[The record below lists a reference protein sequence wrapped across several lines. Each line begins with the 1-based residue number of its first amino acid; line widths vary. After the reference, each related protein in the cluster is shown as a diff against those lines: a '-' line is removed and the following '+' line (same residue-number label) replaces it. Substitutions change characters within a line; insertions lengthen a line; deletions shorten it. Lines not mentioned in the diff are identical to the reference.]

1 MHAALVTEFGQPPH
15 YATIDPPVPADDE
28 VVVDV
33 LAAGLHP
40 RVRSGAA
47 GAHYTSTK
55 VLPLVPGV
63 DGVGRTPDG
72 RRVYFLTLDTAHGSM
87 AEQTLVRPGR
97 ALPVPDG
104 ADDVAIAAG
113 INPAMS
119 SWVPLRH
126 RVHLQPGQGVLVL
139 GATGT
144 AGRMA
149 IQIARHLGAG
159 RVVGLGR
166 DPHRLATLTS
176 LGADAALPLTSDDAD
191 LAAALTGIDVVIDY
205 LWGRPAE
212 QVMTALL
219 AARPDPDLPLTWL
232 HIGAMG
238 GGDLTLPS
246 VALRS
251 HNLTLMGSGQGSIP
265 TATIA
270 AEIPAI
276 MAELAAGTVTVDA
289 LAVPLQDVQSAWNA
303 PSTGGQRIVFIPAR

>member
-15 YATIDPPVPADDE
+15 YATIDPPVPTDGE
-28 VVVDV
+28 IVVDV
-33 LAAGLHP
+33 LAAALHP

-47 GAHYTSTK
+47 GIHYADARD
-55 VLPLVPGV
+55 LPLIPGV

-72 RRVYFLTLDTAHGSM
+72 QRVYFLTLDTAHGSM

-97 ALPVPDG
+97 SLPLPDG
-104 ADDVAIAAG
+104 ADDVTVAAG

-126 RVHLQPGQGVLVL
+126 RVHLRPGQGVLVL

-149 IQIARHLGAG
+149 VQIARHLGAG

-166 DPHRLATLTS
+166 DPGRLATLAS
-176 LGADAALPLTSDDAD
+176 LGADAAQPLNSDEAALAD
-191 LAAALTGIDVVIDY
+191 ALTGIDVVVDY
-205 LWGRPAE
+205 LWGPPAE
-212 QVMTALL
+212 SIMAALL

-238 GGDLTLPS
+238 GPGLTLPS
-246 VALRS
+246 VALRA
-251 HNLTLMGSGQGSIP
+251 HNLTVMGSGQGSIP

-276 MAELAAGTVTVDA
+276 VAALAAGTVTVDA
-289 LAVPLQDVQSAWNA
+289 LALPLAEVQSAWNA
-303 PSTGGQRIVFIPAR
+303 PATGQRLVFIPAR

>member
-1 MHAALVTEFGQPPH
+1 MHAALVTEFGQPPR
-15 YATIDPPVPADDE
+15 YASIDPPVPTNGE

-33 LAAGLHP
+33 LAAALHP

-47 GAHYTSTK
+47 GLHYADAK

-63 DGVGRTPDG
+63 DGVGRTPD
-72 RRVYFLTLDTAHGSM
+72 RQRVYFLALDTAHGSM

-104 ADDVAIAAG
+104 AEDVTIAAG

-119 SWVPLRH
+119 SWIPLRH
-126 RVHLQPGQGVLVL
+126 RVHLQSGQGVLVL

-159 RVVGLGR
+159 RVIGLGR
-166 DPHRLATLTS
+166 DPKRLATLTS
-176 LGADAALPLTSDDAD
+176 LGADAACPLTSDEAT
-191 LAAALTGIDVVIDY
+191 LTEALTGIDVVIDY
-205 LWGRPAE
+205 LWGAPAE
-212 QVMTALL
+212 SVMAALL
-219 AARPDPDLPLTWL
+219 AARPDPDQPLTWL

-238 GGDLTLPS
+238 GPALSLSS

-251 HNLTLMGSGQGSIP
+251 NNLTIMGSGQGSIP
-265 TATIA
+265 TAVIA

-276 MAELAAGTVTVDA
+276 MTELAAGTVTVDA
-289 LAVPLQDVQSAWNA
+289 MALPLADVESAWNS
-303 PSTGGQRIVFIPAR
+303 PSTAGQRVVFIP